1 MLLQSLSTATMFIK
15 FDKLIDLFADEE
27 HPRDY
32 WSDVAIVSA
41 SEMLDRFS
49 DTDWLELFSVVDS
62 RSDFWVLRVCEM
74 LGDSPDKRALALLLK
89 VTSRNGSV
97 IYAALESIRSMISLG
112 LDVSAYADQINAANE
127 RGKHTTGR
135 VGLLPV
141 LH

>member
-32 WSDVAIVSA
+32 WYDVAIVSA

-62 RSDFWVLRVCEM
+62 KSDFWVLRVCEM
-74 LGDSPDKRALALLLK
+74 LGHSPDKRALALLLK

-112 LDVSAYADQINAANE
+112 LDVSAYADQINAATE

-141 LH
+141 L